1 MEIIRVDRLSKHFR
15 GGCCALNE
23 VSLSVQRGE
32 MVALIGASG
41 SGKSTLLRHLT
52 GLVPADRGDGCG
64 VHALEC
70 CVQRGGR
77 VQRGARAVRARVGM
91 IFQQFNLVSRL
102 PLLTNVLLGR
112 LGRIPT
118 WRGCLGWFSRDEKR
132 AAMQA
137 LQRVGMADFA
147 AQRAS
152 TLSGGQQQRGAIAR
166 ALVQGAEVLVADE
179 PIASLDPRAARQVMD
194 ALSQLNGEDGTTVLV
209 SLHQVE
215 YAIEYC
221 PRTIALRDGEV
232 VYDGPSEALT
242 PAFLAELYG
251 SESESL
257 LLPGRSQ
264 EPSRAPAPVP
274 EPALSAV

>member
-1 MEIIRVDRLSKHFR
+1 MGVIHVDRLSKHFR
-15 GGCCALNE
+15 GGARALDQ
-23 VSLSVQRGE
+23 VSLSVQGGE

-52 GLVPADRGDGCG
+52 GLVPADRREGCD
-64 VHALEC
+64 VHALDC

-77 VQRGARAVRARVGM
+77 VQRGARGVRARVGM

-102 PLLTNVLLGR
+102 SLLTNVLLGR

-118 WRGCLGWFSRDEKR
+118 WRGCLGWFTWEEKR
-132 AAMQA
+132 SAMRA
-137 LQRVGMADFA
+137 LERVGMAAFA

-166 ALVQGAEVLVADE
+166 ALVQGAEVLIADE
-179 PIASLDPRAARQVMD
+179 PIASLDPRSARQVMD
-194 ALSQLNGEDGTTVLV
+194 ALRQLNDEDGTTVLV

-215 YAIEYC
+215 FAIEYC
-221 PRTIALRDGEV
+221 PRTIALRDGQV
-232 VYDGPSEALT
+232 VYDGPSNVLT

-251 SESESL
+251 SESDSL
-257 LLPGRSQ
+257 LLPGLG
-264 EPSRAPAPVP
+264 VP
-274 EPALSAV
+274 ERTDEARTARLALSAV